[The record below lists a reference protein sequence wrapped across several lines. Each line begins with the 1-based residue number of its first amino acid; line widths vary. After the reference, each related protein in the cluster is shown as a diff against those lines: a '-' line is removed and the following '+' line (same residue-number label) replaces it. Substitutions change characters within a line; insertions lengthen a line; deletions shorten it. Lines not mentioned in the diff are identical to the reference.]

1 MYSNNS
7 KNILNTISFFYLI
20 LNTDL
25 FEYTY
30 YLNAFNRNTDTMNSY
45 SNIEIRPLQIYG
57 QIHP

>member
-7 KNILNTISFFYLI
+7 KEYFKYNFFFYLI

-30 YLNAFNRNTDTMNSY
+30 YLNTFNRNTDTMNSY
-45 SNIEIRPLQIYG
+45 SNIEIRPLQI
-57 QIHP
+57 